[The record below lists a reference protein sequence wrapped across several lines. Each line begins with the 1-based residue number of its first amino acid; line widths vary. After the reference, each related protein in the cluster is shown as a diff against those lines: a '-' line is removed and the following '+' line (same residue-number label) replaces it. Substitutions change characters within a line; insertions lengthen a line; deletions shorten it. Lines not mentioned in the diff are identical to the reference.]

1 VSFRL
6 RCCAA
11 VAAALIASL
20 ALAACGGGEET
31 ATSAEKTVKPAQLG
45 PSVETEAAAFVERPG
60 TELDRV
66 LTRFLGPVVK
76 TKVEPGSAIC
86 RPGTATPS
94 IDNATRYPFACI
106 VRATADGEGLEVEI
120 TLGFV
125 GTELDGSCWRA
136 ANERVLVTTTEPTL
150 LGNKAKRPV
159 DQIEGCV

>member
-1 VSFRL
+1 VSFRP
-6 RCCAA
+6 RGSAA
-11 VAAALIASL
+11 VAAALTFSI

-31 ATSAEKTVKPAQLG
+31 ATSAEKPVKPAQLG
-45 PSVETEAAAFVERPG
+45 PSVEAGAAAFVERPG

-76 TKVEPGSAIC
+76 TEVEPGSAVC
-86 RPGTATPS
+86 RPGSATPS
-94 IDNATRYPFACI
+94 IDNTTRYPFACI

-125 GTELDGSCWRA
+125 GTELNGSCWRA

-159 DQIEGCV
+159 NQIEGCV

>member
-1 VSFRL
+1 VSVRFRGS
-6 RCCAA
+6 AA
-11 VAAALIASL
+11 LAAASIVSL

-31 ATSAEKTVKPAQLG
+31 ATSAEKTVKPAQLE
-45 PSVETEAAAFVERPG
+45 PSVEAEAATFVERPG

-76 TKVEPGSAIC
+76 TKIEPGSAIC
-86 RPGTATPS
+86 RSGSATPS
-94 IDNATRYPFACI
+94 IGNATRYPFACI

-125 GTELDGSCWRA
+125 GTELNGNCWRA

-150 LGNKAKRPV
+150 LGDRAKRPV
-159 DQIEGCV
+159 NQIKGCA